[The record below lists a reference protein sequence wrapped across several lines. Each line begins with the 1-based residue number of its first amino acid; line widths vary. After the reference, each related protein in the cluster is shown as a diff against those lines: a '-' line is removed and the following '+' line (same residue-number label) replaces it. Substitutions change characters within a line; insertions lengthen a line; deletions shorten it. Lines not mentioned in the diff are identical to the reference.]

1 MKKNITWFAFGT
13 CLFSTAVF
21 AEDKTLGFDMGL
33 GFNFKQLEYSVVD
46 VKFKPRF
53 NTLVINATTFYSRAS
68 ITAEHEVMLTS
79 DPIYGADSLGAANT
93 VDFKR
98 EDSALT
104 LGYSAWRGLT
114 VFGGYKQGSTTTYAL
129 YSALDSQVFTNT
141 ASGPFIGVNYGF
153 RIGEG
158 VLGVSFA
165 YADLRGETSL
175 LFLGTGVGTDVPGK
189 TRGSSYGI
197 SWSAPLTQE
206 LQFRLSL
213 KTNRYR
219 FTVNDPAQ
227 DLAGI
232 ASPAVILNT
241 DENYTILGISFSK
254 QF

>member
-1 MKKNITWFAFGT
+1 MNKKMRWFLLGT
-13 CLFSTAVF
+13 CLLSTPVF
-21 AEDKTLGFDMGL
+21 AEDKTLGFDTAL

-53 NTLVINATTFYSRAS
+53 NTLAVNATAFHGRTYV
-68 ITAEHEVMLTS
+68 TAEHEVMLTS
-79 DPIYGADSLGAANT
+79 DPIYGADGTGAAST

-98 EDSALT
+98 QDSALT
-104 LGYSAWRGLT
+104 IGYNAWRGLT
-114 VFGGYKQGSTTTYAL
+114 VFGGYKQGSTDTYLLFPA
-129 YSALDSQVFTNT
+129 DSQVFTNT
-141 ASGPFIGVNYGF
+141 ASGPFVGVNYGF

-158 VLGVSFA
+158 ALGVSFA

-175 LFLGTGVGTDVPGK
+175 LFLGSAVGTDVPGK

-213 KTNRYR
+213 KVNRYK

-232 ASPAVILNT
+232 ASPAIILNT
-241 DENYTILGISFSK
+241 DENYTILGISFSR

>member
-1 MKKNITWFAFGT
+1 MKKNIMWFVLGA
-13 CLFSTAVF
+13 CLFSSTGF

-33 GFNFKQLEYSVVD
+33 GFNSKKLEYSVAD

-53 NTLVINATTFYSRAS
+53 NTLAINATTFYSRAS

-79 DPIYGADSLGAANT
+79 DPIYGADAFGAANT

-104 LGYSAWRGLT
+104 LGYNAWRGLT

-129 YSALDSQVFTNT
+129 YPADSQVFTNT

-153 RIGEG
+153 RIGDG

-175 LFLGTGVGTDVPGK
+175 LFLGSSVGTDVPGK

-197 SWSAPLTQE
+197 SWSAPLTPE

-213 KTNRYR
+213 KTNRYK

-227 DLAGI
+227 DVTGI
-232 ASPAVILNT
+232 SSPAVILNT
-241 DENYTILGISFSK
+241 DEDYTILGISFSK